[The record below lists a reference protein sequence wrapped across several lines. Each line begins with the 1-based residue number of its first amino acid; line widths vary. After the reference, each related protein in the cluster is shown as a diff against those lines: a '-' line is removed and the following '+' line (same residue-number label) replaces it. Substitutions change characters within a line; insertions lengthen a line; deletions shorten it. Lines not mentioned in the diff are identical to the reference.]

1 MTAARCAWCRHSI
14 GSLHGLWCEL
24 RGEFPIGV
32 CRRYERE
39 PGADDE

>member
-24 RGEFPIGV
+24 RQCFPLGV
-32 CRRYERE
+32 CRHYERE